1 VQDPQDSFYDVVVLG
16 TGGAGLVA
24 ALAAAESGA
33 TVGIFD
39 KAETV
44 GGTTAISG
52 GTVWIANNNQM
63 AERGLSDSRDEARAY
78 LQSLSLGL
86 IENEFIDLIVDEGP
100 DLVRW
105 LESVSALRFDAL
117 VGFPDYHPEK
127 PGGKL
132 GGGRSLDPALFS
144 FAELG
149 AWAARVARSARNPH
163 VRLTDT
169 PLGGGTGFLAEDVA
183 AERASQDLRGCG
195 NGLVGPLLKALLDRG
210 IEPQLQRRAE
220 DLLVEDGRVSGV
232 ELAGGQ
238 GVRAQCG
245 VILAT
250 GGFEWA
256 PDLVRQFLRG
266 PMTSPASLPHN
277 SGDGLLM
284 LMRAGASLG
293 NMSEAW
299 WVPTLQ
305 APGDVAFGHQRAHL
319 VLRERTLPR
328 SIMVNSDG
336 RRFANEAS
344 NYNAF
349 AGALHQLDPTRFDYV
364 NLPCWLI
371 FDQGFLDEYG
381 FHTAAAGDPAPDWVT
396 GSDSISGLAE
406 LIGTP
411 PAALEATISRWNAL
425 VAAGD
430 DADFG
435 RGRSAYDRWSGD
447 PRHRGTVESTLGSLD
462 QPPYYAV
469 QIHSGCLGTKGGART
484 DIDGHVLDTHN
495 RPISGLYA
503 AGNAAAAPTGRAY
516 AGAGGTLGPILILAR
531 RAGRHAANRGQ

>member
-1 VQDPQDSFYDVVVLG
+1 
-16 TGGAGLVA
+16 
-24 ALAAAESGA
+24 
-33 TVGIFD
+33 
-39 KAETV
+39 
-44 GGTTAISG
+44 
-52 GTVWIANNNQM
+52 
-63 AERGLSDSRDEARAY
+63 
-78 LQSLSLGL
+78 
-86 IENEFIDLIVDEGP
+86 
-100 DLVRW
+100 
-105 LESVSALRFDAL
+105 
-117 VGFPDYHPEK
+117 
-127 PGGKL
+127 
-132 GGGRSLDPALFS
+132 
-144 FAELG
+144 
-149 AWAARVARSARNPH
+149 
-163 VRLTDT
+163 
-169 PLGGGTGFLAEDVA
+169 
-183 AERASQDLRGCG
+183 
-195 NGLVGPLLKALLDRG
+195 LLKALLDRG

-435 RGRSAYDRWSGD
+435 RGRSAYDRPERWSD
-447 PRHRGTVESTLGSLD
+447 EWRQLCR
-462 QPPYYAV
+462 
-469 QIHSGCLGTKGGART
+469 
-484 DIDGHVLDTHN
+484 
-495 RPISGLYA
+495 A
-503 AGNAAAAPTGRAY
+503 AGVSPVTLHTARHSSVTAMRAAGVADDVVAKWHGHDETIMRRTYTHPDTDALAAAGQALADVLGGKAAPMA
-516 AGAGGTLGPILILAR
+516 
-531 RAGRHAANRGQ
+531 